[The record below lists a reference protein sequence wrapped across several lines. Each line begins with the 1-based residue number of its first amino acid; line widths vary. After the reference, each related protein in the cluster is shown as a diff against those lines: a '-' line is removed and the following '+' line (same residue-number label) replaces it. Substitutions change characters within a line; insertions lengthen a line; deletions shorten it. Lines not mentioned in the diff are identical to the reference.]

1 MAVYAEPDVL
11 HTGMESA
18 SSDELKKQQGEG
30 LQPAKEIASE
40 GICKQA
46 DVAATIAAFATNF
59 VRGQKA
65 IVTASGL
72 SKLTQLLFSVSPSV
86 QEKALCALLV

>member
-1 MAVYAEPDVL
+1 ML
-11 HTGMESA
+11 SQMSFHTGMESA
-18 SSDELKKQQGEG
+18 SSDELKKQQDQG
-30 LQPAKEIASE
+30 LQPAKEITSE

-46 DVAATIAAFATNF
+46 DVAATIAAFATDF

-65 IVTASGL
+65 IVSASGL
-72 SKLTQLLFSVSPSV
+72 SKLTQLLFSASPSV